1 MLFIKVK
8 VTTCED
14 VYGKTSS
21 FICIRKY
28 KHFLIHL
35 KAKAW
40 YEPSILDDSL
50 FLEFNKLNCI
60 ERRV

>member
-28 KHFLIHL
+28 KYLLIHL
-35 KAKAW
+35 KAIKVW
-40 YEPSILDDSL
+40 CKLSILNDSS
-50 FLEFNKLNCI
+50 
-60 ERRV
+60 